1 MPVECY
7 GATLPQDGR
16 QHTGNQDAF
25 AIVRSPVVT
34 AVVCD
39 GAGNAQSVARR
50 VIGLLKLRLAETT
63 LGQALASDLWSQWA
77 RLVDSALLGD
87 SECTLA
93 AIHMIGTEARG
104 VVVGDSR
111 IYLLPEDGG
120 CRLLA
125 EPLSKARLGS
135 GEVEPTPVRHRMAP
149 HDMLLLVTD
158 GAWTPLGSARLE
170 RAARKAALSHV
181 SDVPAAILEAAG
193 ERGRADD
200 MTAVVVRL
208 TSH

>member
-7 GATLPQDGR
+7 GATMPEDGKQR
-16 QHTGNQDAF
+16 GQNQDAF
-25 AIVRSPVVT
+25 TIVRAPVVT

-39 GAGNAQSVARR
+39 GAGNAQLAAKR
-50 VIGLLKLRLAETT
+50 VTGLIELWLAETT
-63 LGQALASDLWSQWA
+63 LGQMLATNPWPRWV
-77 RLVDSALLGD
+77 RLADSTLLGG

-93 AIHMIGTEARG
+93 AITSSASEARG

-135 GEVEPTPVRHRMAP
+135 GEVEPTLVRHQMAP
-149 HDMLLLVTD
+149 
-158 GAWTPLGSARLE
+158 P
-170 RAARKAALSHV
+170 
-181 SDVPAAILEAAG
+181 
-193 ERGRADD
+193 
-200 MTAVVVRL
+200 
-208 TSH
+208 